1 MSVAPLE
8 GGTQINGLYLTI
20 SNPSTTPIVGIAG
33 TATVNGTNWTA
44 SSGGAADQY
53 LAFGNGGTGQGDLTA
68 SAASIFGTE
77 FNGNAITIGGAD
89 GSGNFTDTVTIPG
102 SLVVTNTPTM
112 IQTDQFRIKDT
123 LFHLGAS
130 DDNATGDYGFKFGAA
145 LTSSNS
151 LIYDS
156 AEDDMG
162 RFGMAYDLDAS
173 TAVIN
178 STSAPTTKLNMIGV
192 FSGSATD
199 AATYK
204 ANQHGNIRIDQ
215 DREIYFYI

>member
-1 MSVAPLE
+1 MSVSPLE

-20 SNPSTTPIVGIAG
+20 SNPSTNPTVGIAG

-68 SAASIFGTE
+68 SAASIFGTA
-77 FNGNAITIGGAD
+77 FNSNAITIGGAD

-102 SLVVTNTPTM
+102 SLVVTNAPTM
-112 IQTDQFRIKDT
+112 IQTNQFRIKDT
-123 LFHLGAS
+123 LFHLGA
-130 DDNATGDYGFKFGAA
+130 DDDTAIGDYGFKFGAA

-162 RFGMAYDLDAS
+162 RFGMAYSLDAS
-173 TAVIN
+173 TAIN
-178 STSAPTTKLNMIGV
+178 AGLNPTTKLNMIGV
-192 FSGSATD
+192 FSGSESD
-199 AATYK
+199 AALKK